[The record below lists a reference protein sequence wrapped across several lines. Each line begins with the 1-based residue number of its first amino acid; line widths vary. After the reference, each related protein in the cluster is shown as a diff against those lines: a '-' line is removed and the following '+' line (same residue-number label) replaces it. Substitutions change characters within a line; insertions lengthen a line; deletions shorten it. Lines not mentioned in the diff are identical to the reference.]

1 MLTRAR
7 TYGFAGVLLLTGAV
21 LAPPAGWAQVEN
33 RPNTVGYQRGEV
45 TYVRSSSIEINGRS
59 YELKANVEILDDE
72 GNPLQLDRVVPTSL
86 VKFHLKEGHIDKMV
100 VTLPQ

>member
-7 TYGFAGVLLLTGAV
+7 TYGLAVLLLAGMTGT
-21 LAPPAGWAQVEN
+21 PSSGWAQADAK
-33 RPNTVGYQRGEV
+33 PNTVGYQRGEV

-59 YELKANVEILDDE
+59 YELKSNVEILDDE
-72 GNPLQLDRVVPTSL
+72 GNPLKWDRVVPTSL